1 MRHNANLTEID
12 ILKVY
17 SLKENG
23 VHSLIGEFLIIHKSD
38 SFYKRIVFYKYV
50 NNAKYYLYYNE
61 I

>member
-1 MRHNANLTEID
+1 MRHNANLTETD

-23 VHSLIGEFLIIHKSD
+23 IYSLTEFLIIHKSD
-38 SFYKRIVFYKYV
+38 SFYKRILFYKYV